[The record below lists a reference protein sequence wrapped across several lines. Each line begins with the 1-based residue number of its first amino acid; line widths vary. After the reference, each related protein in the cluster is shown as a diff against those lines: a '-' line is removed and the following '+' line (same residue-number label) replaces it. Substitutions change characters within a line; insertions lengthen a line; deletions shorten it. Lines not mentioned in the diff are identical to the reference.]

1 MLKRAGRGRPAR
13 VLFWV
18 NAAGKIASLRAMNDC
33 PPPRAPSR
41 PTASLALA
49 CFLLFAAGSWEC
61 AAGWV
66 VETVAGDGVAGYS
79 GDGGLSTKARIN
91 NPYGVALG
99 PDGALYFCEIGNH
112 VIRRAAKDGVI
123 STVAG
128 TGAKGWSGDGGPA
141 LKAALNEPYEI
152 RFDRGGAMVFVEMRN
167 HLIRRVGPDGVI
179 STLAGGGGAG
189 FEGDGG
195 PATQA
200 KFNQPHSI
208 QFDAEGNLWICDIGN
223 HRLRRIEKASGL
235 LATQGGTGERKPTP
249 DGSRLSGTPLNGP
262 RAVDFGPD
270 GAAWLALREGNQIVR
285 VDPGGNTVRRVA
297 GTGVSG
303 FSGNGG
309 PSLEAT
315 LSGPKGISVGPD
327 GNVYFADTESHSV
340 RRINIRTGV
349 MELVA
354 GDGKRGDGPDGPAG
368 SCRLNR
374 PHGVFAAPDG
384 VIYVGDSENHRVRAI
399 RWVD

>member
-1 MLKRAGRGRPAR
+1 MAARA
-13 VLFWV
+13 LSFWV
-18 NAAGKIASLRAMNDC
+18 NTEGKIVSLRPMNHC
-33 PPPRAPSR
+33 PPPRPSSR
-41 PTASLALA
+41 ATLRLALL
-49 CFLLFAAGSWEC
+49 CCVLFADGIWEC

-66 VETVAGDGVAGYS
+66 VESVAGDGVAGYS
-79 GDGGLSTKARIN
+79 GDGGLSKQARIN

-112 VIRRAAKDGVI
+112 VIRRVDKDGVI
-123 STVAG
+123 ATVAG
-128 TGAKGWSGDGGPA
+128 TGEKGWSGDGGPA

-152 RFDRGGAMVFVEMRN
+152 RFDRQGSMVFVEMRN

-195 PATQA
+195 PATKA

-208 QFDAEGNLWICDIGN
+208 QFDADGQLWVCDIGN
-223 HRLRRIEKASGL
+223 HRLRRIEKATGVVS
-235 LATQGGTGERKPTP
+235 TQGGTGERKPTP
-249 DGSRLSGTPLNGP
+249 EGALLLGTPLNGP

-270 GAAWLALREGNQIVR
+270 GAALLALREGNQILR
-285 VDPGGNTVRRVA
+285 IDRFGNTVSRVA
-297 GTGVSG
+297 GTGVAG
-303 FSGNGG
+303 FTGNGG
-309 PSLEAT
+309 PALDAT
-315 LSGPKGISVGPD
+315 LSGPKGIAVAPD
-327 GNVYFADTESHSV
+327 GHIYFADTESHSI
-340 RRINIRTGV
+340 RRINTRTGV

-354 GDGKRGDGPDGPAG
+354 GDGKRGDGPDGPAE

-374 PHGVFAAPDG
+374 PHGIFAAPDG
-384 VIYVGDSENHRVRAI
+384 SIYVGDSENHRVRAI